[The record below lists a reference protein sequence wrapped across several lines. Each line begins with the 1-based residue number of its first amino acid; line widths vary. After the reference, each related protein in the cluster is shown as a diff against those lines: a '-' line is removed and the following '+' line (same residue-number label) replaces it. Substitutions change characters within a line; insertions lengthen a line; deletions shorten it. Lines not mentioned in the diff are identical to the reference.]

1 MTELF
6 KQIIMGEKDIKE
18 LDKEVAKSEKA
29 KRNIEVA
36 KVFLKK
42 ASKFYTDKKIAK
54 RDIKKVISI
63 YEDLLKENK
72 TIKNYVNSKN
82 DITIKEVEHIIKIFL
97 EDYAKSKGEGSI
109 WTRPLPIA
117 GFIEPLILSLITL
130 MAGIAFLG
138 QLYLKLF

>member
-1 MTELF
+1 MTDLF

-18 LDKEVAKSEKA
+18 IDKEATKSEKS

-42 ASKFYTDKKIAK
+42 ASKFYTDKKLAK
-54 RDIKKVISI
+54 RDIKKAISI

-72 TIKNYVNSKN
+72 TIKSVINSKA
-82 DITIKEVEHIIKIFL
+82 DTTIKDVEHIIKIFL
-97 EDYAKSKGEGSI
+97 EDFVKSQSEGSI
-109 WTRPLPIA
+109 WTRPLPIG